1 MTISRSTSLVN
12 GVMFILICCVAL
24 LVWNLYRN
32 VEDNIRMNRQKEVAL
47 QLANELMQSSEQL
60 TNNVREY
67 AVTGDDRYEKIYLAI
82 VDERAGKIPRSQSK
96 SVAPGRTVSLTDL
109 MLENGFTEQEFA
121 LVKQANDLS
130 NALVVLETK
139 AMNAVKGITTA
150 PDGSEV
156 RGKPD
161 LALARSLVFGADYK
175 SQTDKIM
182 QPLAEFFRTLSART
196 ASQVE
201 ESRASVM
208 RGILLLTVTLL
219 LLAGALV
226 YSFIFV
232 RRGICRPLADT
243 ARFARQ
249 VIEEGDHSSRLHN
262 TSRNEVGDLA
272 RALDNMLDKLVAEL
286 AFSRGVLSSMPT
298 PVMVCDTEEIIR
310 FVNTPMLE
318 LFAHK
323 GDPESYVNMNMR
335 AFIGA
340 DDDICR
346 RCVESRTTLR
356 EDRHLNIP
364 GKGDVFGA
372 AMATPIFDN
381 QQVVRDTL
389 VVWLDYTEISR
400 QQRHMEETAER
411 IQEAAGE
418 TTARI
423 GTANTACGSVLQLIA
438 KADDSSRQTSQ
449 RMAETMSA
457 MEQMNAAVL
466 NIAKNAEDA
475 ASHSATMRDKASEG
489 QDIVNEVVAAISAV
503 QEKSLRLRTDMEHLH
518 GEAQNITQVMT
529 VISDIAD
536 QTNLLALNAAIEAA
550 RAGEAGRGF
559 AVVADEVRK
568 LAEKT
573 MAATTEVD
581 KTMGGIQRDA
591 VTNMKNVD
599 EAVSNIN
606 HVTELARASGDHLAD
621 IVSLS
626 TEAADMVRLIASASE
641 EQSATSAQINGA
653 VEEVNHISKELVDAM
668 SQATESTQALTE
680 ELRELQ
686 KVADRLVE

>member
-12 GVMFILICCVAL
+12 GIMFVLICCVAL
-24 LVWNLYRN
+24 LVCTLYRDVEGN
-32 VEDNIRMNRQKEVAL
+32 VRMNRQKEVAL
-47 QLANELMQSSEQL
+47 QLANELMQSSEML
-60 TNNVREY
+60 TSNVREY
-67 AVTGDDRYEKIYLAI
+67 AVTGDARYETAYLAI
-82 VDERAGKIPRSQSK
+82 VDERAGKIPRSQDK
-96 SVAPGRTVSLTDL
+96 AVAPGRTVSLTDR
-109 MLENGFTEQEFA
+109 MRENGVTEQEFA

-139 AMNAVKGITTA
+139 AMNAVKGITTTADGKSVTGA
-150 PDGSEV
+150 PDRE
-156 RGKPD
+156 
-161 LALARSLVFGADYK
+161 LACLLVFGEDYTR
-175 SQTDKIM
+175 QTDKIM
-182 QPLAEFFRTLSART
+182 QPLKEFFRLLSART
-196 ASQVE
+196 AAQVE
-201 ESRASVM
+201 ESRARVM
-208 RGILLLTVTLL
+208 RSITLLTVTLL

-249 VIEEGDHSSRLHN
+249 VMDGDHSSRLHD
-262 TSRNEVGDLA
+262 TAQNEVGELA
-272 RALDNMLDKLVAEL
+272 RALDSMLDKLVAQL

-298 PVMVCDTEEIIR
+298 PVMVCDTEEVIR
-310 FVNTPMLE
+310 FVNAPMLD

-323 GDPESYVNMNMR
+323 GEPESYVNMNMR

-340 DDDICR
+340 DDDIAR
-346 RCVESRTTLR
+346 RCVETRKTLR
-356 EDRHLNIP
+356 ENRHLTIP
-364 GKGDVFGA
+364 GKGEAFGA
-372 AMATPIFDN
+372 VVATPIFDN
-381 QQVVRDTL
+381 QQNVRDTL
-389 VVWLDYTEISR
+389 VVWLDFTEITR

-418 TTARI
+418 TTTRI
-423 GTANTACGSVLQLIA
+423 STANTACGSVLTLIA
-438 KADDSSRQTSQ
+438 KADESSRQTSQ

-489 QDIVNEVVAAISAV
+489 QGIVNDVVTAINAV
-503 QEKSLRLRTDMEHLH
+503 QEKSLRLRADMEHLH

-599 EAVSNIN
+599 EAVGGIN
-606 HVTELARASGDHLAD
+606 QVTELARASGDHLAA
-621 IVSLS
+621 IVTLS

-641 EQSATSAQINGA
+641 EQSATSAQINNA
-653 VEEVNHISKELVDAM
+653 VEEVNTISRELVDAM